1 MKTGL
6 GCNLYNSLLRPILSS
21 LSFFFSFFFF
31 WRKILSSL
39 IKILSL
45 AYYLVWSMVHAY
57 MPYRSMRRG
66 DCSLICIK
74 LGPITSCSFRIRL
87 LVWHTLCTHNTA
99 SRIVVMLLLFF
110 KPSVSFHFHLTQM
123 A

>member
-6 GCNLYNSLLRPILSS
+6 GCNLYNSLLRPILSP
-21 LSFFFSFFFF
+21 LYFILFFL
-31 WRKILSSL
+31 RKILSTL
-39 IKILSL
+39 VEILSL

-99 SRIVVMLLLFF
+99 SRLVLLLLLFFF
-110 KPSVSFHFHLTQM
+110 KPSVSFHFHLNQM